1 MTQRIYEPITTGPGP
16 YNMRKRI
23 DPTARRYFVYTLS
36 DAAGAPVYIGR
47 SCNVAGRLRAHR
59 STDWISDVRDVSM
72 VGPFTWDEACAE
84 EFRQI
89 RAKLPREN
97 RTGMPKGLAS

>member
-1 MTQRIYEPITTGPGP
+1 
-16 YNMRKRI
+16 MRPLLDRK
-23 DPTARRYFVYTLS
+23 ARRYFVYTLS

-47 SCNVAGRLRAHR
+47 SCNVAQRIRAHA
-59 STDWISDVRDVSM
+59 STDWIADVRDVSM

-84 EFRQI
+84 EYRQI